1 MNRLEALGLLAG
13 GLAHDFNNMLTGILG
28 NINIALEHS
37 EPGSQ
42 VHQRLVEAEKGSLLA
57 KDLTDKLLTFARG
70 GSPQRRLA
78 SIEELI
84 REHVCLLV
92 TGSSTTCRCTFPAD
106 LWPVMVN
113 EVLIVQA
120 MTNLLINANQAMDG
134 KGEIRI
140 TAENTIVEHEG
151 GLPLESGRYVK
162 ISFSD
167 TGPGIEKEIL
177 PRIFDPYFTTRPSG
191 TGLGL
196 AIVYSTIRQHDGYVT
211 VESRKGKGTIFHIYL
226 PATAGKRLSPR
237 DH

>member
-1 MNRLEALGLLAG
+1 MNRLESLGLLAG

-28 NINIALEHS
+28 NINIAIEHS

-42 VHQRLVEAEKGSLLA
+42 VHQKLVEAEKGSLLA

-78 SIEELI
+78 SIDVLI
-84 REHVCLLV
+84 REHVCFLV
-92 TGSSTTCRCTFPAD
+92 TGSSTTCRCTFPAG
-106 LWPVMVN
+106 LWLVEVN
-113 EVLIVQA
+113 EVLIIQA
-120 MTNLLINANQAMDG
+120 MTNLLINANQALEG
-134 KGEIRI
+134 EGEIRI
-140 TAENTIVEHEG
+140 SAENTIVEREG
-151 GLPLESGRYVK
+151 GLPIASGRYVK

-196 AIVYSTIRQHDGYVT
+196 AIVYSIIRQHDGYVT
-211 VESRKGKGTIFHIYL
+211 VESEKGMGATFHIYL
-226 PATAGKRLSPR
+226 PAVKGRRLPRR